1 MEGEQKEIQVHQSIP
16 GQHHYSGPRIWKE
29 VGQTPCR
36 ALGVKSSELGDELAM
51 ERDGGGRVK
60 GDARTSGLFN

>member
-1 MEGEQKEIQVHQSIP
+1 MRYRFTNQYP
-16 GQHHYSGPRIWKE
+16 GQQRHYSGPRIWKE
-29 VGQTPCR
+29 VDRLCR